1 MSSDSPDNRYARQI
15 QFAPIGSEGHD
26 CITRSR
32 VAVLG
37 AGALGTVAAEILAR
51 AGVGKL
57 VIIDR
62 DVVEWTNLQRQAL
75 YIEQD
80 AIDGRSKADATCDR
94 LKAINSRIEL
104 QPVVAD
110 VASGNISDI
119 LNEVDLVIDAAD
131 NFLLRF
137 LLNDWSLKTETPWV
151 HGGCVGAVGQVRL
164 FTGTGRPCFRC
175 LVPEPPPASAVDT
188 CDTAGV
194 VGSATHT
201 VASLQSTEAIKWLSG
216 NRQHVRTALLSI
228 DLWNNRFRELNISPS
243 LSDTCP
249 ACGKGEY
256 QFLEGDRTVQSEAA
270 ATLCGRDAVQITG
283 NCNTD
288 VDLKLMADRWT
299 KVGRVQANPF
309 FVRLFPDDT
318 HSLTLFRDGRVVV
331 TGTSEISVART
342 LCDRFVGG

>member
-1 MSSDSPDNRYARQI
+1 MSSDSPENRYARQI

-26 CITRSR
+26 RITSAR

-94 LKAINSRIEL
+94 LKAINSHIQL

-110 VASGNISDI
+110 VASGNIGDI
-119 LNEVDLVIDAAD
+119 LEEVDLVIDAAD

-216 NRQHVRTALLSI
+216 NRQYVRTALLSI
-228 DLWNNRFRELNISPS
+228 DLWNNRFRELTLSPS
-243 LSDTCP
+243 LSDNCP
-249 ACGKGEY
+249 ACGKGEF

-283 NCNTD
+283 NCDTD
-288 VDLKLMADRWT
+288 VDLKLMADRWK

>member
-1 MSSDSPDNRYARQI
+1 MSSDSPANRYARQI
-15 QFAPIGSEGHD
+15 QFAPIGSKGHQG
-26 CITRSR
+26 ITDSR
-32 VAVLG
+32 VAILG

-57 VIIDR
+57 VVIDR

-94 LKAINSRIEL
+94 LKAINSNIEL
-104 QPVVAD
+104 HPVVAD
-110 VASGNISDI
+110 VSSGNMNEILKDI
-119 LNEVDLVIDAAD
+119 DLVIDAAD
-131 NFLLRF
+131 NFLIRF

-194 VGSATHT
+194 VGSATHA

-216 NRQHVRTALLSI
+216 NRQHVRTSLLSI
-228 DLWNNRFRELNISPS
+228 DLWSNRFRELNISS
-243 LSDTCP
+243 ALSDACP
-249 ACGKGEY
+249 ACCNGEY
-256 QFLEGDRTVQSEAA
+256 QFLEGDRTVKSEAA
-270 ATLCGRDAVQITG
+270 ATLCGRDAVQIAG
-283 NCNTD
+283 SNNA
-288 VDLKLMADRWT
+288 VIDLTLMAERW
-299 KVGRVQANPF
+299 KNVGRVQANPF
-309 FVRLFPDDT
+309 FVRLFPDEK
-318 HSLTLFRDGRVVV
+318 HSLTLFRDGRVVI